1 MHTVTKRQF
10 EVNRYRANAYC
21 PCGRSNRK
29 GRFATEKGFSGQ
41 PIGYCF
47 TCGKNFWSDNNTI
60 VKPYQQQVEVL
71 PICFCE
77 TKELK
82 DSFDT
87 NLESSFSQ
95 FLLKTFGEDK
105 AIDIVEKYF
114 LGNLNG
120 DVVFWQLDRDKTI
133 RSGKVMAYGEDGKR
147 KQKFSWIRQKNCELK
162 QCYFGEHL
170 IDESDLPIAIVE
182 SEKTACIMSI
192 CNPSYIWLACG
203 SASNLQ
209 SWKCRTIEKFD
220 VTLFPDQNQYDNW
233 KVIAEEH
240 KFQISKDCE
249 IWYEKGFIEAKDDI
263 ADYYLAQLNTVNPLH
278 LTVEKTDSEWNQE
291 EYDAIFNRPEDY
303 RSDIYTGRMPDKKP

>member
-1 MHTVTKRQF
+1 MKTSIKRQF
-10 EVNRYRANAYC
+10 EVNRYRANADC

-95 FLLKTFGEDK
+95 FLLKTFGEYK

-114 LGNLNG
+114 LPVRLDEYFFEFLSKRRLLLSNG
-120 DVVFWQLDRDKTI
+120 LV
-133 RSGKVMAYGEDGKR
+133 S
-147 KQKFSWIRQKNCELK
+147 
-162 QCYFGEHL
+162 
-170 IDESDLPIAIVE
+170 PIVATV
-182 SEKTACIMSI
+182 I
-192 CNPSYIWLACG
+192 CGLEVP
-203 SASNLQ
+203 
-209 SWKCRTIEKFD
+209 
-220 VTLFPDQNQYDNW
+220 
-233 KVIAEEH
+233 
-240 KFQISKDCE
+240 
-249 IWYEKGFIEAKDDI
+249 
-263 ADYYLAQLNTVNPLH
+263 
-278 LTVEKTDSEWNQE
+278 
-291 EYDAIFNRPEDY
+291 
-303 RSDIYTGRMPDKKP
+303 